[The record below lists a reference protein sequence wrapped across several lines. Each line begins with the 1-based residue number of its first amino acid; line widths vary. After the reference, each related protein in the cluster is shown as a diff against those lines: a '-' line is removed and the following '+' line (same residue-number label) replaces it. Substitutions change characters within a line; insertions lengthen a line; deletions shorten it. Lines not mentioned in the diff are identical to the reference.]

1 MNLQEELTTL
11 SMLEVQKQALTIEAE
26 SRIAELKLQIE
37 ELSEQIKAKE
47 GEILEYVGEHSSEVF
62 KDKSRVE
69 LFGYRLSKTNSKS
82 LPLPSGA
89 EEIDEVVKL
98 INDNRA
104 KNPKLSQCYNMRPI
118 LSREAINEL
127 SDESLSLIGLSRV
140 VKTSYK
146 LTKL

>member
-37 ELSEQIKAKE
+37 ELAEQIKAKE
-47 GEILEYVGEHSSEVF
+47 SEVLKYVEGHTNEVF

-69 LFGYRLSKTNSKS
+69 LYGYRISKTNSKS

-89 EEIDEVVKL
+89 EEIDEIVKL

-104 KNPKLSQCYNMRPI
+104 KNPKLTQCYNMRPV
-118 LSREAINEL
+118 LSREAISEL

-140 VKTSYK
+140 TKTSYK